1 MSIAA
6 TIALAFVA
14 FGVGHVSGL
23 VLAILIA
30 GNQRENRR
38 RL

>member
-1 MSIAA
+1 MSLAA

-14 FGVGHVSGL
+14 FGAGHVSGL
-23 VLAILIA
+23 LLAILIA

-38 RL
+38 RV